1 MTLFKVHHP
10 ISSCLLVPQALQLFA
25 VSAAF
30 LSICATM
37 NGQSAADLL
46 SRAQKLYEQGDGY
59 RASPLFVKAE
69 QQFRTLGDRRDE
81 LAAKFGRLHTD
92 ADHGNYNAVKAE
104 VERDLQTQLVQNDPQ
119 LKIEALALLG
129 IIDLNIDTA
138 AAGADWKQ
146 VLETATAT
154 GDLKWQ
160 NRARGELGIVAGV
173 SGNIGAAGMALFKA
187 IATAEQI
194 GDAGGAINFRTWL
207 ANGMTVNGMADGAL
221 KQLDKASDLAQR
233 SGFRQMPFQLS
244 IAKIRA
250 IAMLPEPAR
259 SQRIEEARALFTSTL
274 RLAENEKVY
283 GAEIELLNQEGQL
296 AYESGNMPMA
306 EQAFFQAA
314 QIAKAAELPGLE
326 AEANLQLVRLYLQMK
341 QPQKAAVCIK
351 QGMRDVE
358 HSEDSYDLPLFVAA
372 EAETEAALNHV
383 AAADKLYDGA
393 TTLLE
398 GLLVN
403 APSSGVKSSMIA
415 AFSRIYVAHF
425 RLAWEQQHDQAKA
438 FQIIESARGRVLL
451 DSIRYSQRSPST
463 TSVSPA
469 ENRIA
474 ALQRTLIQRKM
485 SATQAKQVLAQLDD
499 AYDQLGSTQ
508 FAQERKEVS
517 VLRRAPITLSALMR
531 LLGPHQVFLEYVL
544 DLHASYALEISAAG
558 MRVHILPPGEQI
570 AGLTKKCLAAIKAG
584 TQDQTA
590 ARALYSA
597 LIGPIA
603 DREWDSLIVVPDG
616 SLHLLPWGAL
626 QNESGSYLAQRAV
639 ISVAPSATVLGALRR
654 EPEVQTAKLFLG
666 VAFSPTSEEPAKA
679 ADMRGIADIRGA
691 DVKPLPFSKEEVTDA
706 SAAMGKDG
714 IVLQGSDA
722 SEAALKAEPLAQFK
736 IIHLAAHGVGDETQP
751 DRAAIVLHPGSA
763 SEDGLW
769 QAREIRRTRLNADA
783 VVLSACETGTGRLQ
797 GEEGITNLA
806 RAFLTA
812 GAKSVV
818 ASLWDVQDRST
829 ATLMEGFYQH
839 LAKGESIA
847 TALRSSQVDFIK
859 TYGEKT
865 NPSLWAGFEVIGDGT
880 RTIATNTRQAQLQA
894 ARTHL
899 R

>member
-1 MTLFKVHHP
+1 
-10 ISSCLLVPQALQLFA
+10 
-25 VSAAF
+25 
-30 LSICATM
+30 M
-37 NGQSAADLL
+37 NGQSAADFL
-46 SRAQKLYEQGDGY
+46 SQAQKLYEQGDRY

-104 VERDLQTQLVQNDPQ
+104 VERDLQSPLVQNDPQ

-129 IIDLNIDTA
+129 IIDLNVDTA

-146 VLETATAT
+146 VLETATAI
-154 GDLKWQ
+154 GNLKWQ

-259 SQRIEEARALFTSTL
+259 SQRIEEARDLFTSTL
-274 RLAENEKVY
+274 RLAKDEKVY

-296 AYESGNMPMA
+296 AYESGNMPTA
-306 EQAFFQAA
+306 EQAFSQAA

-326 AEANLQLVRLYLQMK
+326 AEAYLQLVRVYLQLN
-341 QPQKAAVCIK
+341 QPQKAALCIK

-383 AAADKLYDGA
+383 AAADKLYDRA

-451 DSIRYSQRSPST
+451 DSIRYSQRSPSA

-474 ALQRTLIQRKM
+474 SLQRTLIQRNM
-485 SATQAKQVLAQLDD
+485 SATQAKHVLAQLDD
-499 AYDQLGSTQ
+499 AYDQLGSAQ
-508 FAQERKEVS
+508 FAQEREEVS

-531 LLGPHQVFLEYVL
+531 LLSPRQVFVEYVL

-558 MRVHILPPGEQI
+558 MRVHSLPPGEQI
-570 AGLTKKCLAAIKAG
+570 AGLAKKCLAAIKAG
-584 TQDQTA
+584 TQDQA
-590 ARALYSA
+590 SARALYSA
-597 LIGPIA
+597 LISPIA

-616 SLHLLPWGAL
+616 SLHLLPWEAL
-626 QNESGSYLAQRAV
+626 QNESGSYLAQRAI
-639 ISVAPSATVLGALRR
+639 ISVAPSATVLGALKR
-654 EPEVQTAKLFLG
+654 EPEVRTAKLFLG

-679 ADMRGIADIRGA
+679 AEIRGIADIRGA

-714 IVLQGSDA
+714 VVLKGADA
-722 SEAALKAEPLAQFK
+722 SEAALKSEPLAQFK

-769 QAREIRRTRLNADA
+769 QAREIRHTRLNADT

-797 GEEGITNLA
+797 GEEGIMNLA

-847 TALRSSQVDFIK
+847 TALRSSQVEFIK
-859 TYGEKT
+859 TYGEKA

-880 RTIATNTRQAQLQA
+880 RKIATNTRQAQLQA